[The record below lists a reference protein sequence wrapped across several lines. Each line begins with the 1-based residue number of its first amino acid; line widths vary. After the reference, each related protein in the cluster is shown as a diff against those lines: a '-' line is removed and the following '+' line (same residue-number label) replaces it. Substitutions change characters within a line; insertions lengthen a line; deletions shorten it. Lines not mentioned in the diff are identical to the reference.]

1 MTIYKVQDENGK
13 IHKIEGP
20 EGVSE
25 SEILAFA
32 ERQLYGGQP
41 QEEQEET
48 AGFFEGLAGG
58 TKRYLSGIKT
68 GVKTPFT
75 SGEEEAVAG
84 IERQRNITEASG
96 TSLDNVKKAY
106 NESGVIGAVGEGL
119 SQVPGAL
126 GEQIPVLA
134 SIGGGQAIGS
144 AIATGFARGLA
155 LPLPPQLKI
164 AAGLIGGMI
173 APFLSMAGSN
183 MERKAEEDIKAG
195 RPVDV
200 NEMTA
205 YATATL
211 QAATERV
218 GLAYSGISRVLGFSL
233 AKGGTKAAEKLARKN
248 IAAAL
253 ATGAGKLAVVEGSTE
268 ATQQMLERYYA
279 GLSITDEEAQKEYLE
294 SAYAA
299 ALLFPLGSYQRVSE
313 VSGARKEVKEIKSK
327 EAKEKLIA
335 LQAQEEV
342 EDKEAEKSIN
352 EEVDDIIKKAEA
364 EIAGSDP
371 LGDKFSE
378 AQLKKQL
385 NLRGNQIPYKSLKVL
400 DLTNLGQLQQ
410 AEVILTTALAAK
422 SEQINKKAAKAFRTK
437 IRKKIKLKELEA
449 KAKKPIKEGTPNV
462 DVIEEAIVDPVVDE
476 GRLGTSLKPT
486 VGKKSTFFLSDGT
499 TEEVEVLRI
508 SPDGKIIIVR
518 DEKGKE
524 SIVDYAK
531 YSTTNPLDPS
541 FEIEG
546 FELKPGVFSFR
557 ADSVTDAQLDVL
569 VTRLKKKIKAQQAK
583 KMPGVAT
590 YERQLN
596 ALKAE
601 RNRRVGKK
609 EKPTQGDLFDPVV
622 DEAIVDPVVDEAIVA
637 PKVASAT
644 EQAPVKNTKF
654 IEAKTGSTKES
665 RQTAPAYTDP
675 NTGEVYAQRYN
686 ELNKRMEYAQAPI
699 NSSDSSKNFFSFV
712 PVNTTRIPKT
722 NKSKYK
728 ISKSG
733 KLKPEIVE
741 YVNDMLENYI
751 PKNLNINTKGLKIEE
766 LDRNLQDKILNFIET
781 DYKNLAGYIKEEN
794 KESKTRTTKREIY
807 DGVFSQISGQSD
819 IENTFIS
826 DEISNTLK
834 DLAPT
839 TQEVQD
845 DTQKTGERT
854 VSGPKSTGSGS
865 ATLVDGGSKDAER
878 TSTLVRDAVADSE
891 STSRGATSTAGGVDP
906 ALVGTSVKVV
916 QETAPGNAEVIE
928 GTYIEE
934 KGQALIKYEE
944 ANGVTRYRPIQDN
957 ATITKLKEEFDFSK
971 RTPSFKD
978 KKIVISLSKAK
989 TFGQVLSTLETKFSK
1004 SLTKAQRELL
1014 PLIMNTPNVAN
1025 TKFKVSSKLE
1035 KEEGAYGSYS
1045 VQDNL
1050 IEISNNADI
1059 ETILHEG
1066 THAATTKTINKHINK
1081 DGEAKTRIGREI
1093 IQLYNDALAADT
1105 ENEFTKKLKN
1115 PKEFVTEAINNESF
1129 QKFLAKVP
1137 SSVSRSAAI
1146 DESQYASTLKQQGV
1160 SEATIDSLVKERR
1173 VNNESPSVW
1182 SGFVSAVKDMLGMDS
1197 INHYVLNDVLALAPS
1212 LFEGPGTKPGIQEEK
1227 LYSEKDAPTQE
1238 ELEEKVQ
1245 RLKQPSEIKLKAEE
1259 EIKKE
1264 IEETNEIVSIWD
1276 KLGTSIFSFD
1286 AALNNKVKRELM
1298 KGKDTDWESISKTLN
1313 EMSVSQVL
1321 HVEGVIEEFLKFGR
1335 IKYNA
1340 EVGKFEVLDEG
1351 NSSFAK
1357 VMESLKSLATKSK
1370 IKLETMR
1377 EAADKNFKA
1386 RRAQGFID
1394 NNNIIKA
1401 QMNALVKQGKREE
1414 AKALGKENLVKVLL
1428 TQDQIDEALE
1438 LSDTYPEL
1446 NDIHDMWIESKNN
1459 AIEFL
1464 VATEIM
1470 TQEQANEFSMVVD
1483 IEGAP
1488 EQTIEKNEDGS
1499 YVDTFVPFYG
1509 KITNKKPAADQR
1521 TRLGDRGKY
1530 YRLRGTYK
1538 PVDDVFAN
1546 MELWMRSSLKR
1557 GMLNKKALDKIKA
1570 VELLPQAVQDTIMK
1584 IGKDVDRSSSNTV
1597 AVSRVR
1603 DGVRRVEYYEFA
1615 DPFYAQAFN
1624 GMERAQIDGMLF
1636 LSNFSNFLR
1645 SNIVLY
1651 PLFSLAQLPQDSVS
1665 AMFSSGVKYPFMI
1678 PVRVVKE
1685 FALTLLGMSKSHED
1699 LKKFGAVGFTG
1710 SYSQADTDAKG
1721 EIQQDGFYNQWS
1733 EKIRSNPAGDA
1744 SLTFLNR
1751 IAMASD
1757 NAVRQAVYEQ
1767 TMSETNN
1774 PRLAMERA
1782 FEVINFKRAGSNNA
1796 VTLLRQVVPF
1806 FGAYLQAA
1814 SVQGRV
1820 LTGRGLT
1827 PQSRAQ
1833 GFKQLALTGSQAA
1846 MVTMVYR
1853 ALIDDGDDEDSE
1865 YQKLD
1870 PTTRDRRVLLGNG
1883 AYITLRPDMF
1893 TYLFKIM
1900 PENVINTM
1908 NEDQDNKKT
1917 WDSIKRNLGE
1927 LVNANVM
1934 PQALRPFMNVMNN
1947 RDSRTGRPIVPQSV
1961 ENLEIQDQ
1969 YTAGTS
1975 ELAKLLSENLSGDTV
1990 SPLQI
1995 DYYLRQY
2002 LGYTGGLMMMFFD
2015 TMIDELDVYDYDRA
2029 TKSDRDR
2036 LASIPGMSNFISR
2049 EYGNRHTTDYYEL
2062 KGEVDKAYASYKF
2075 LEKNEFDAGRVEGF
2089 AKENYIIIQ
2098 AKGQMN
2104 AYVTALQGIRAE
2116 RRRLIKAP
2124 RTLISA
2130 DEKKAVLDA
2139 FYEEERAM
2147 LREIRDLR
2155 KVIFGKK
2162 FKDPKDTY
2170 YNP

>member
-476 GRLGTSLKPT
+476 A
-486 VGKKSTFFLSDGT
+486 
-499 TEEVEVLRI
+499 
-508 SPDGKIIIVR
+508 IV
-518 DEKGKE
+518 
-524 SIVDYAK
+524 
-531 YSTTNPLDPS
+531 
-541 FEIEG
+541 
-546 FELKPGVFSFR
+546 
-557 ADSVTDAQLDVL
+557 
-569 VTRLKKKIKAQQAK
+569 
-583 KMPGVAT
+583 
-590 YERQLN
+590 
-596 ALKAE
+596 
-601 RNRRVGKK
+601 
-609 EKPTQGDLFDPVV
+609 DPVV

-839 TQEVQD
+839 IQEVQD

-865 ATLVDGGSKDAER
+865 ATLVDGGPKDAER

>member
-313 VSGARKEVKEIKSK
+313 VSGARKEVKEIKS
-327 EAKEKLIA
+327 EAAKEKLIA
-335 LQAQEEV
+335 IQAQEEAD
-342 EDKEAEKSIN
+342 DKEAEKSTN
-352 EEVDDIIKKAEA
+352 EEVEDIIKKAEA

-410 AEVILTTALAAK
+410 ADVILTTALAAK
-422 SEQINKKAAKAFRTK
+422 SKQINKKAAKAFRTK
-437 IRKKIKLKELEA
+437 IRQKIKLKELEA
-449 KAKKPIKEGTPNV
+449 KAKKPIKEGTPDV
-462 DVIEEAIVDPVVDE
+462 DVIVDEAVVDEAVVDEAVVDEAVVDPIVDPTIGKKLTKAQTAKLKSRAKKTLASVLSYGSINSKKFDATFRIIFENQGIEAAKIFIKEGERLSGEKFQVVFNKDGGVDSLEETKFDAAELERIKREDEFDRESAQLKVNQRMVRNLKNRKDYTEEKKQGLIKTLEEDNKELEAAIKAKTKAKTTASKNIIKETRKDLKKLDPDNTLFPEFAEALKDPNITIDEINDIQNTIIQSNIVDPVV
-476 GRLGTSLKPT
+476 T
-486 VGKKSTFFLSDGT
+486 
-499 TEEVEVLRI
+499 
-508 SPDGKIIIVR
+508 
-518 DEKGKE
+518 
-524 SIVDYAK
+524 
-531 YSTTNPLDPS
+531 
-541 FEIEG
+541 
-546 FELKPGVFSFR
+546 
-557 ADSVTDAQLDVL
+557 
-569 VTRLKKKIKAQQAK
+569 
-583 KMPGVAT
+583 
-590 YERQLN
+590 
-596 ALKAE
+596 
-601 RNRRVGKK
+601 
-609 EKPTQGDLFDPVV
+609 DPVV
-622 DEAIVDPVVDEAIVA
+622 TDPVVTDPVVTDEATRNTLIETKEGIDTVLNDMPAYFPDVKTKKEMNVRRLELKKLRANIITSDIQSLRKGKTKEDVADEVVVDPVLI
-637 PKVASAT
+637 
-644 EQAPVKNTKF
+644 KF
-654 IEAKTGSTKES
+654 
-665 RQTAPAYTDP
+665 
-675 NTGEVYAQRYN
+675 N
-686 ELNKRMEYAQAPI
+686 
-699 NSSDSSKNFFSFV
+699 
-712 PVNTTRIPKT
+712 
-722 NKSKYK
+722 
-728 ISKSG
+728 
-733 KLKPEIVE
+733 
-741 YVNDMLENYI
+741 
-751 PKNLNINTKGLKIEE
+751 
-766 LDRNLQDKILNFIET
+766 
-781 DYKNLAGYIKEEN
+781 
-794 KESKTRTTKREIY
+794 
-807 DGVFSQISGQSD
+807 
-819 IENTFIS
+819 
-826 DEISNTLK
+826 
-834 DLAPT
+834 
-839 TQEVQD
+839 
-845 DTQKTGERT
+845 
-854 VSGPKSTGSGS
+854 
-865 ATLVDGGSKDAER
+865 
-878 TSTLVRDAVADSE
+878 
-891 STSRGATSTAGGVDP
+891 P
-906 ALVGTSVKVV
+906 ALVGKPVKIV

-928 GTYIEE
+928 GTYTEE
-934 KGQALIKYEE
+934 NGQALIKYKE
-944 ANGVTRYRPIQDN
+944 ANGVTRFRAIQAN
-957 ATITKLKEEFDFSK
+957 ATITKLKEEPDFSK

-978 KKIVISLSKAK
+978 KKIVNNLSKAK

-1004 SLTKAQRELL
+1004 SLTKAQRELI

-1025 TKFKVSSKLE
+1025 TKFKVNSKLE

-1105 ENEFTKKLKN
+1105 ENKFTKKLKN

-1129 QKFLAKVP
+1129 QKFLARVP

-1212 LFEGPGTKPGIQEEK
+1212 LFKGPGTKPGIQEEK

-1238 ELEEKVQ
+1238 ELEETVQ
-1245 RLKQPSEIKLKAEE
+1245 RLKQKSEIKLEAEE
-1259 EIKKE
+1259 KIKKD

-1276 KLGTSIFSFD
+1276 KIGTWVFSFD

-1351 NSSFAK
+1351 NASFAK

-1401 QMNALVKQGKREE
+1401 QMNALVKQGKRQE
-1414 AKALGKENLVKVLL
+1414 AEALGKENLVKVLL

-1603 DGVRRVEYYEFA
+1603 DGVRRVEYYEFT
-1615 DPFYAQAFN
+1615 DPFYAQSFN

-1636 LSNFSNFLR
+1636 FSNFSNFLR

-1651 PLFSLAQLPQDSVS
+1651 PLFSLAQIPQDSVS

-1678 PVRVVKE
+1678 PIRVVKE
-1685 FALTLLGMSKSHED
+1685 FALTLLGMSKSHKD
-1699 LKKFGAVGFTG
+1699 LKKFGAVGFSG

-1721 EIQQDGFYNQWS
+1721 EIKQDGFYNQWS

-1961 ENLEIQDQ
+1961 ESLEIQDQ

-1975 ELAKLLSENLSGDTV
+1975 ELAKLLSENLSGNTV
-1990 SPLQI
+1990 SPLKI

-2029 TKSDRDR
+2029 TKSDRDL

-2062 KGEVDKAYASYKF
+2062 KGEVNKAYASYKF
-2075 LEKNEFDAGRVEGF
+2075 LEKNAFDRKRVEDY
-2089 AKENYIIIQ
+2089 AKDNQKVIFS
-2098 AKGQMN
+2098 KRTMN
-2104 AYVTALQGIRAE
+2104 AYQNALSTIRAK

-2124 RTLISA
+2124 RNMISA
-2130 DEKKAVLDA
+2130 DGKKQYLDA
-2139 FYEEERAM
+2139 LYEEERAI
-2147 LREIRDLR
+2147 LREIRDKR
-2155 KVIFGKK
+2155 KQIYGTG
-2162 FKDPKDTY
+2162 FKDPD
-2170 YNP
+2170 